1 MRDIIFR
8 GKASSGRWVYGS
20 LIYADDYCCILESED
35 KVHPMDW
42 PYLDGDIGTIDG
54 KATPVDPSTVG
65 QYTCLTD
72 KNGEMIF
79 VGDVLKTDLYGHLSS
94 VIYNKYCAMFQ
105 VLFTDGYSEGFLD
118 RYSEINHLE
127 IVGNVYDNP
136 DFLKGE

>member
-8 GKASSGRWVYGS
+8 GRISNDQWVYGS
-20 LIYADDYCCILESED
+20 LIHTGDFCCILESRD
-35 KVHPMDW
+35 SDRYDY
-42 PYLDGDIGTIDG
+42 PYLDNDLGTIDG
-54 KATPVDPSTVG
+54 QAIPIDPNTVG
-65 QYTCLTD
+65 QYTGLTD

-79 VGDVLKTDLYGHLSS
+79 EGDILKTDLYGHLLS
-94 VIYNKYCAMFQ
+94 VVYNEHCAMFQ

-136 DFLKGE
+136 ELLKGE